1 MIEFDIGGG
10 PLLKIHDPVRVNFS
24 DPRQTGVDRS
34 TSNNAAFQK
43 IISSYSK
50 DFTKDYLHK
59 LLEGINQQGQ
69 QLIENPTF
77 RELQKYKDL
86 VKQFM
91 GEVTKNGLALH
102 QSESWDMYGGNKT
115 LKTVQVLDRKL
126 IELTDHVL
134 NQQTSGLTLLERIG
148 EMKGL
153 LLNLYT

>member
-1 MIEFDIGGG
+1 M
-10 PLLKIHDPVRVNFS
+10 KIQDPVRVNIS
-24 DPRQTGVDRS
+24 DPRPAGAERS
-34 TSNNAAFQK
+34 TANQAAFQK

-50 DFTKDYLHK
+50 DLTKDYLHK
-59 LLEGINQQGQ
+59 LLEDIDQQGQ
-69 QLIENPTF
+69 QLSENPTF

-102 QSESWDMYGGNKT
+102 QTESWDMYGGNKT
-115 LKTVQVLDRKL
+115 LKTIQVLDRKL

>member
-1 MIEFDIGGG
+1 M
-10 PLLKIHDPVRVNFS
+10 KIQDPVRVNIG
-24 DPRQTGVDRS
+24 DPRPAGAERS
-34 TSNNAAFQK
+34 NANQAAFQK

-50 DFTKDYLHK
+50 DLTKDYLHK
-59 LLEGINQQGQ
+59 LLEDIDQQGQ
-69 QLIENPTF
+69 QLSDNPTF
-77 RELQKYKDL
+77 RELHKYKDL

-102 QSESWDMYGGNKT
+102 QTESWDMYGGNKT
-115 LKTVQVLDRKL
+115 LKTIQVLDRKL

-134 NQQTSGLTLLERIG
+134 NQQTTGLTLLERIG

>member
-1 MIEFDIGGG
+1 M
-10 PLLKIHDPVRVNFS
+10 KIQDPVRVNIG
-24 DPRQTGVDRS
+24 DPRPAGAERS
-34 TSNNAAFQK
+34 NANQAAFQK

-50 DFTKDYLHK
+50 DLTKDYLHK
-59 LLEGINQQGQ
+59 LLEDIDQQGQ
-69 QLIENPTF
+69 QLSDNPTF

-102 QSESWDMYGGNKT
+102 QTESWDMYGGNKT
-115 LKTVQVLDRKL
+115 LKTIQVLDRKL